1 MHERALPVDRIKA
14 IFEKRLGILVPGVES
29 DLFAAGTLDSL
40 SFINLLLHL
49 ESEFGISIPLEKL
62 DLGQFS
68 TVNSIAVYVCEM
80 QGENAEYRSR
90 LASSA
95 G

>member
-1 MHERALPVDRIKA
+1 MHGKA
-14 IFEKRLGILVPGVES
+14 QLAEKVRQIFEQRLGIPVTDPDA
-29 DLFAAGTLDSL
+29 DLFAGGVLDSL

-49 ESEFGISIPLEKL
+49 ESEFGITIPLERL

-68 TVNSIAVYVCEM
+68 SVDRIAGFVARET
-80 QGENAEYRSR
+80 GGGSLFAPR
-90 LASSA
+90 LLSSA